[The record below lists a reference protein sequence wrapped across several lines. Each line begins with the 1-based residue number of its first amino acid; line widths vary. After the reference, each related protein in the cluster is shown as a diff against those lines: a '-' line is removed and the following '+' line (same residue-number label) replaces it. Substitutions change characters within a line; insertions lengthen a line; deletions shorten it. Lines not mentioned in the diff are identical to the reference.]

1 MKAICVILATF
12 IVIAVIVY
20 KIGEKKAAE
29 YKERDERKIGEEK
42 EEQKEPEPPTL
53 SNVGV
58 PDKTEESTGM
68 DILKG
73 EERYSKLVERSLDNS

>member
-12 IVIAVIVY
+12 IVIAAIVY

-73 EERYSKLVERSLDNS
+73 EERYSKLVERSL

>member
-12 IVIAVIVY
+12 IVIAAIVY

>member
-1 MKAICVILATF
+1 MLAAL

>member
-1 MKAICVILATF
+1 MLATF
-12 IVIAVIVY
+12 IVIAAIVY

-29 YKERDERKIGEEK
+29 YKERDERKIGEEE

-73 EERYSKLVERSLDNS
+73 EERYSKLVERSL

>member
-1 MKAICVILATF
+1 MLATF
-12 IVIAVIVY
+12 IVIASIVY

-29 YKERDERKIGEEK
+29 DKERDERKIGEEK

-73 EERYSKLVERSLDNS
+73 EERYSKLVERSHDNS

>member
-1 MKAICVILATF
+1 MLATF
-12 IVIAVIVY
+12 IVIAAIVY

-53 SNVGV
+53 SNVGA

-73 EERYSKLVERSLDNS
+73 EERSSKLVERSL

>member
-12 IVIAVIVY
+12 IVIASIVY

>member
-1 MKAICVILATF
+1 MLATF
-12 IVIAVIVY
+12 IVIAAIVY

-29 YKERDERKIGEEK
+29 YKERDERKIGEEE

>member
-1 MKAICVILATF
+1 MLATF
-12 IVIAVIVY
+12 IVIASIVY

-42 EEQKEPEPPTL
+42 EEQKEPEPPSL

>member
-1 MKAICVILATF
+1 MLATF
-12 IVIAVIVY
+12 IVIASIVY

-73 EERYSKLVERSLDNS
+73 EERYSKLVERSHDNS

>member
-1 MKAICVILATF
+1 MLATF
-12 IVIAVIVY
+12 IVIAAIVY

-73 EERYSKLVERSLDNS
+73 EERYSKLVERSL